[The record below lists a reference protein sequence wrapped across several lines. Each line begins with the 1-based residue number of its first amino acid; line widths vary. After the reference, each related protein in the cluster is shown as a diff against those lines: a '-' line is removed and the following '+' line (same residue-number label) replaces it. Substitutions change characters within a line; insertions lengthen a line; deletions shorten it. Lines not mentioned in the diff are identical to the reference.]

1 MSLINI
7 QAFADDISLLSIGK
21 NFKVV
26 QTKWSTNQHL
36 KNKNS
41 LLVQNKNKKLPKII
55 HLSIFSK
62 IYLFLYLVNFNN
74 YFIILSYL
82 FIIFYDLIE

>member
-7 QAFADDISLLSIGK
+7 QAFADGISLLSIGEI
-21 NFKVV
+21 FKVA

-41 LLVQNKNKKLPKII
+41 LLVQNKN
-55 HLSIFSK
+55 
-62 IYLFLYLVNFNN
+62 
-74 YFIILSYL
+74 
-82 FIIFYDLIE
+82 